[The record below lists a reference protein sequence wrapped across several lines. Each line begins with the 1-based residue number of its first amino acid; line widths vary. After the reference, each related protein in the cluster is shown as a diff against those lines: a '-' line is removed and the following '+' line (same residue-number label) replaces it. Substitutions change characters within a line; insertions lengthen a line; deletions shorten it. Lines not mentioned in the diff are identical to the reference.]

1 MTIGRLAD
9 AADVSVDT
17 VRYYERRGLLAEPR
31 RTPGGFRDYDADA
44 LRRLRALRRAQ
55 TLGFTLDEAA
65 DLLALSRDQHA
76 DAEAVRERTLE
87 KIADLDARIAELERT
102 RGALRELADSCGG
115 RHDTRAECPMLRALA
130 DLEPQP
136 NLHATLDPGPGRSG
150 PSL

>member
-1 MTIGRLAD
+1 MTIGVLAD

-31 RTPGGFRDYDADA
+31 RTAGGFRDYDADA

-76 DAEAVRERTLE
+76 DAAAVRERTVE

-102 RGALRELADSCGG
+102 RDALQELADVCGG
-115 RHDTRAECPMLRALA
+115 RHDTRAECPI
-130 DLEPQP
+130 
-136 NLHATLDPGPGRSG
+136 LHALSDPAD
-150 PSL
+150 

>member
-1 MTIGRLAD
+1 MTIGVLAD

-31 RTPGGFRDYDADA
+31 RTAGGFRDYDEAA

-65 DLLALSRDQHA
+65 DLLALSRDQRA
-76 DAEAVRERTLE
+76 DAAAVRERTVE

-102 RGALRELADSCGG
+102 RDALQELADVCGG
-115 RHDTRAECPMLRALA
+115 SHDTRAECPILRALA
-130 DLEPQP
+130 DP
-136 NLHATLDPGPGRSG
+136 AG
-150 PSL
+150 